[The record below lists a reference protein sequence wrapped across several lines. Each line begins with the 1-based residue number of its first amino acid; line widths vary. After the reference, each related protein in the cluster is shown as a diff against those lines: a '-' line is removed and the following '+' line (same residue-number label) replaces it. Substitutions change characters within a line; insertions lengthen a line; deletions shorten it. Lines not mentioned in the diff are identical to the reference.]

1 MLAAGSA
8 SNIFSENSRTQIL
21 SYWILHFGCL
31 GELLELFLR
40 TFDYLNVEFSE
51 GQVTKLLLFG
61 ACCRYAAD
69 SVLGVATIPMKRLMD
84 QPCADGY
91 APVHGATNVAGKID
105 DVSTLPL
112 AFVVVLFLM

>member
-51 GQVTKLLLFG
+51 GQVTKLLLMLLMG
-61 ACCRYAAD
+61 HVAD
-69 SVLGVATIPMKRLMD
+69 MQQIVFWV
-84 QPCADGY
+84 
-91 APVHGATNVAGKID
+91 
-105 DVSTLPL
+105 
-112 AFVVVLFLM
+112 

>member
-1 MLAAGSA
+1 
-8 SNIFSENSRTQIL
+8 
-21 SYWILHFGCL
+21 
-31 GELLELFLR
+31 
-40 TFDYLNVEFSE
+40 
-51 GQVTKLLLFG
+51 
-61 ACCRYAAD
+61 
-69 SVLGVATIPMKRLMD
+69 MKRLMD

>member
-1 MLAAGSA
+1 MWGLVKVQ
-8 SNIFSENSRTQIL
+8 ITQ
-21 SYWILHFGCL
+21 
-31 GELLELFLR
+31 LLI
-40 TFDYLNVEFSE
+40 
-51 GQVTKLLLFG
+51 FG

-91 APVHGATNVAGKID
+91 APVRGATNVAGKID

-112 AFVVVLFLM
+112 VFVAVHSLM